1 MAHDWRDR
9 WSLGTKGPVSSPLDL
24 RFLEMLPIEGLQTD
38 LGGISRTV
46 KRR

>member
-1 MAHDWRDR
+1 MVHDLKDR
-9 WSLGTKGPVSSPLDL
+9 WSVGTKGSVSPPLDL

-46 KRR
+46 KR